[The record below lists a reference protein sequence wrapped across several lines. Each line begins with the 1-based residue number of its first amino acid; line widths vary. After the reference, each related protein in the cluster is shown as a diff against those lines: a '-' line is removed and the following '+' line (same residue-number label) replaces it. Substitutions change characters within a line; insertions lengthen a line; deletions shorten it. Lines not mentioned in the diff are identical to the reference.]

1 MRACAPSS
9 SQSSGSA
16 FMADIDDSGWMSQLS
31 SIMQLAGAV
40 ADLIDVQ
47 GSSVMVCLENGW
59 DATAQVCMC
68 VGVCACGCGC
78 VCVCVGVCGC
88 GCVCGWVCVCVCVYM
103 HAYMCM

>member
-68 VGVCACGCGC
+68 VGVCACGCVDVG
-78 VCVCVGVCGC
+78 VDVGVCGC
-88 GCVCGWVCVCVCVYM
+88 GCVCIHACVYVHVSMYSMCVC
-103 HAYMCM
+103 